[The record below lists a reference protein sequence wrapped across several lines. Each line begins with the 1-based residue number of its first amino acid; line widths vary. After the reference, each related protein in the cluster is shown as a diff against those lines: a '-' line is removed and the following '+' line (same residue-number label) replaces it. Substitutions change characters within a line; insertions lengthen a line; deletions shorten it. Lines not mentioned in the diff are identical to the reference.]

1 MGEKEYIT
9 KKEAKLIAKAI
20 PKIID
25 AFNGGS
31 L

>member
-1 MGEKEYIT
+1 MKEKEYIT
-9 KKEAKLIAKAI
+9 KKAKLISKAI